1 VSLDVLG
8 MFELREDHLGKDFS
22 KFDAHL
28 VCGTVVIR
36 WCPVG
41 GREEHTPKE
50 LIPQITPWPNILCSY
65 NANMPSKCVRGVF
78 VKQGDEQSA
87 PRTAGVISV
96 CK

>member
-1 VSLDVLG
+1 MSLDLLG

-41 GREEHTPKE
+41 GREETRTERVEFPDHAVHEYLE
-50 LIPQITPWPNILCSY
+50 LVQCDQCAYKT
-65 NANMPSKCVRGVF
+65 R
-78 VKQGDEQSA
+78 
-87 PRTAGVISV
+87 
-96 CK
+96 